1 MIAYGIIPLFYG
13 KGGLNM
19 EDIRRVDVRLDAVT
33 FRRLALSARLNRRS
47 LGNEAAHLLWQ
58 MLGSTV
64 ESDIE
69 RADGEVAVAAFTRE
83 RRLSGEGR

>member
-33 FRRLALSARLNRRS
+33 FRRLAHSARLNRRS
-47 LGNEAAHLLWQ
+47 LGNEAAHLLDQ
-58 MLGSTV
+58 LLSSTAETEV
-64 ESDIE
+64 D
-69 RADGEVAVAAFTRE
+69 RANGEVAVAAFTRE
-83 RRLSGEGR
+83 RRPCN